1 MHTDNAPWA
10 EEHRTV
16 LVGLLLITVVL
27 FVLGAAQIVR
37 SIRAPFTAPTGAY
50 RTTEQLRQ
58 AEVAAMKARDT
69 DADALSDY
77 DELHIYLTSPYL
89 ADTDSDET
97 PDGEEVRAG
106 EDPNCPRGQNC
117 GPGAGAVGPRGAT
130 PGELTSAPGSR
141 PGGASPLSGST
152 FVGLTPENLET
163 LDATQVR
170 SLLRGAGV
178 PEDVL
183 AAFTDEEIM
192 TLFRD
197 TLAKENPL
205 GAASST
211 PQ

>member
-37 SIRAPFTAPTGAY
+37 SIGAPFTAPTGAY
-50 RTTEQLRQ
+50 KTVEQVRQ
-58 AEVAAMKARDT
+58 EEIAALKVRDT
-69 DADALSDY
+69 DSDGLSDY
-77 DELHIYLTSPYL
+77 DELNIYLTSPYL
-89 ADTDSDET
+89 TDTDSDGV
-97 PDGEEVRAG
+97 PDGEEVRSG
-106 EDPNCPRGQNC
+106 DDPNCPRGQNC
-117 GPGAGAVGPRGAT
+117 GSGASQVGPRQAS
-130 PGELTSAPGSR
+130 PQDLTSAPGSR
-141 PGGASPLSGST
+141 PGSVTPISGNT

-163 LDATQVR
+163 LDVVQVR

-178 PEDVL
+178 PEEVL
-183 AAFTDEEIM
+183 ASFSDEEIM
-192 TLFRD
+192 TLFRE
-197 TLAKENPL
+197 TLAKNNPL

>member
-1 MHTDNAPWA
+1 MQTDHAPWA

-37 SIRAPFTAPTGAY
+37 TIRAPFTAPTGAY
-50 RTTEQLRQ
+50 KTTEQLRQ
-58 AEVAAMKARDT
+58 EEVAALKARDT
-69 DADALSDY
+69 DGDGLSDY
-77 DELHIYLTSPYL
+77 DELNIYLTSPYL
-89 ADTDSDET
+89 EDTDSDGVS
-97 PDGEEVRAG
+97 DGDEVRAG

-117 GPGAGAVGPRGAT
+117 GPGASQVGPRGAS
-130 PGELTSAPGSR
+130 PQDLTSAPGSR
-141 PGGASPLSGST
+141 PGANSPLSGST

-183 AAFTDEEIM
+183 SQFTDEEIM
-192 TLFRD
+192 ALFRE
-197 TLAKENPL
+197 TLAKEDPL